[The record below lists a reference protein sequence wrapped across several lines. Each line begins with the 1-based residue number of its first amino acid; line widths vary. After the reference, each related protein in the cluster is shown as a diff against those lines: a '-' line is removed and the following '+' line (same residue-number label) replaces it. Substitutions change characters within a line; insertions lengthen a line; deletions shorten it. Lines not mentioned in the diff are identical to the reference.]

1 MRKDADWRS
10 VEHRPPS
17 VAHEGSFKVL
27 VVEDEPDLA
36 ELLRFHLEQ
45 EGFSVQICKS
55 GDQVIP
61 QMRRSR
67 PDVILLDL
75 LLPGMPGLEVCRK
88 LRSDPDLA
96 TIPLIM
102 VTAKAEEADRV
113 VGLELGADDYVTKPF
128 SPRELVARVRA
139 VLRRAYPQQPV
150 RAPEVYERG
159 WLHVDFDRY
168 EVTVAGRPVMLSR
181 KEFELLR
188 FFLAYPNRVF
198 DRLQI
203 LDAVWGED
211 THVEVRTVDVHI
223 RRLRQLLE
231 EDDHH
236 PQLLVT
242 VRGVGYKL
250 DERALDQARRP

>member
-1 MRKDADWRS
+1 MNEARERRAVHMK
-10 VEHRPPS
+10 PPS
-17 VAHEGSFKVL
+17 AAREGVYRVL

-45 EGFSVQICKS
+45 EGFSVQTCSS
-55 GDQVIP
+55 GDQVLVHV
-61 QMRRSR
+61 RRNR

-75 LLPGMPGLEVCRK
+75 LLPGMPGLEVCRR
-88 LRSDPDLA
+88 LRSDPELA
-96 TIPLIM
+96 AVPLIM
-102 VTAKAEEADRV
+102 VTAKAEEADRI
-113 VGLELGADDYVTKPF
+113 VGLELGADDYVSKPF

-139 VLRRAYPQQPV
+139 VLRRAYPQHPV

-159 WLHVDFDRY
+159 WLRVDFDRY
-168 EVTVAGRPVMLSR
+168 EVTVAGRPVALSR

-188 FFLAYPNRVF
+188 FFLTYPNRVF
-198 DRLQI
+198 DRLHI

-211 THVEVRTVDVHI
+211 THVEVRTVDVHM

-250 DERALDQARRP
+250 DERALDRPRSA